1 MVLHLGHGGEPCPT
15 GGHVELDVSDDIDEG
30 HRDPED
36 LVDFSPPPHLKVPE
50 SRTFL
55 TMVHTSRVQF
65 CDVMYCSCD
74 GSPDSYLQLMKAGL
88 FPTTTKEPRTIFT
101 FQVLDDFIRDDV
113 ECRTSSMNYYSK
125 LQRNTSNAFPH
136 LVPVGTLAIHDTT
149 LIPFIGQILRA
160 TSSLQDV
167 AVA

>member
-1 MVLHLGHGGEPCPT
+1 MVLHLGHGGEPCLT

-30 HRDPED
+30 NRDPED

-55 TMVHTSRVQF
+55 TVVHTSGVQF

-74 GSPDSYLQLMKAGL
+74 GSPDSHLQLMKAGL

-101 FQVLDDFIRDDV
+101 FQVLDDFIWDNV
-113 ECRTSSMNYYSK
+113 KYGTSGMNYYRK

-149 LIPFIGQILRA
+149 LIPFIGQIPRA
-160 TSSLQDV
+160 TLSLQDV